1 MQSIAM
7 KGQRTKNAKKGQ
19 GTTFINTS
27 FETSIFAKRGKQR
40 TELTD
45 PYKSGESSRH
55 GW

>member
-1 MQSIAM
+1 MQRKDKASPHV
-7 KGQRTKNAKKGQ
+7 QC
-19 GTTFINTS
+19 TTFINTS